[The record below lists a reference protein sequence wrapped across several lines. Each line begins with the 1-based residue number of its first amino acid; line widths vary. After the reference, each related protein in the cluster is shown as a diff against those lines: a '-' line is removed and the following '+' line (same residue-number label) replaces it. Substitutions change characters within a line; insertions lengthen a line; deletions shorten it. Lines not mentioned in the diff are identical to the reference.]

1 MIRQIIMS
9 KSKDMPTLYFLQHR
23 PLFLNLRFSSR
34 LLHPLKIRNNFAVP
48 FKIIWNFRVFTIRS
62 CNWQKCFK
70 LGGGE
75 AKAWIPCDIFMKIR
89 DTFVRDRYSYQVYI
103 YFYLLLSKHIVKT
116 QALQSIYKALWQ
128 FYPALASA
136 PPAILNPSSA

>member
-48 FKIIWNFRVFTIRS
+48 FEKILYFCTFTIRF
-62 CNWQKCFK
+62 CNPYKCCK
-70 LGGGE
+70 LMLKKYTWKKVPLVP
-75 AKAWIPCDIFMKIR
+75 A
-89 DTFVRDRYSYQVYI
+89 
-103 YFYLLLSKHIVKT
+103 YFS
-116 QALQSIYKALWQ
+116 
-128 FYPALASA
+128 
-136 PPAILNPSSA
+136 